1 MGILFKIIIILGLIF
16 LITGMFTKS
25 KAERVAR
32 RNRTTNMLLIAIV
45 VLLAVSIGINVFSR
59 FYN

>member
-16 LITGMFTKS
+16 LITGLFTKS

-32 RNRTTNMLLIAIV
+32 RNRTTNYLLAAIVILLAATIAIN
-45 VLLAVSIGINVFSR
+45 LFSR
-59 FYN
+59 TGS

>member
-1 MGILFKIIIILGLIF
+1 MGILFKLIVILGLVF
-16 LITGMFTKS
+16 LILSLFTKS

-45 VLLAVSIGINVFSR
+45 IMLAVSIGLNIFNR
-59 FYN
+59 